1 MQLII
6 GKKRE
11 TSGFMERE
19 REEGGRG
26 EKERERWREG
36 REGSLTRKTLILND
50 SSVRS
55 IWTYVTASPA
65 ILQTQINRIIPRT
78 NIIST
83 IKQLINVVSQFLQTL
98 ELNFFHGHTMY
109 TTLLIF

>member
-1 MQLII
+1 M
-6 GKKRE
+6 
-11 TSGFMERE
+11 
-19 REEGGRG
+19 EGG
-26 EKERERWREG
+26 EG
-36 REGSLTRKTLILND
+36 GISNSKTLILND

-109 TTLLIF
+109 TTLTFLGKRVIQVNPSKFDER